1 MKLIANALAYQAV
14 WFSAIMWATPGAAV
28 GCVIILILFSIS
40 KRRGDDLRMT
50 GFLIFLGSLVDGSLQ
65 QIGFFTFTTPGFP
78 IPFWL
83 LVIWA
88 GLAMTINQSLA
99 WLKDRLLLA
108 AIFGGVGGPAAYW
121 AGTRMGAAL
130 FNWSLTSSLLLL
142 AVIWSLVF
150 PAIMLFSRRVH

>member
-1 MKLIANALAYQAV
+1 M
-14 WFSAIMWATPGAAV
+14 
-28 GCVIILILFSIS
+28 
-40 KRRGDDLRMT
+40 
-50 GFLIFLGSLVDGSLQ
+50 DGSLQ

-78 IPFWL
+78 IPFW

-108 AIFGGVGGPAAYW
+108 AIFDGVGGPAAYW

-150 PAIMLFSRRVH
+150 PAIMLFSRRVHESQRPEIL